1 MLLGIEENWGIN
13 MNFIAVI
20 NKYSRDTKYTKTKLY
35 HYCEEHKKELES
47 IDIRFKIKSE
57 IDLFNME
64 IVLRSLEGRDA
75 IEGSY
80 DLLRQVIMIC
90 LNISLMKKNERCST
104 MISRMF

>member
-1 MLLGIEENWGIN
+1 

-20 NKYSRDTKYTKTKLY
+20 NKYSRDTKYVKTKLY

-47 IDIRFKIKSE
+47 MNIRFKIKSE

-64 IVLRSLEGRDA
+64 IVLRSLDGRDA

-80 DLLRQVIMIC
+80 DLLQQGIMIC
-90 LNISLMKKNERCST
+90 LNISLMKKKE
-104 MISRMF
+104 

>member
-1 MLLGIEENWGIN
+1 

-47 IDIRFKIKSE
+47 MDIRFKIKSE

-80 DLLRQVIMIC
+80 DLFAAGHYDMFEYITYEEKRKMFNNDL
-90 LNISLMKKNERCST
+90 KNVLETLPHFYDEES
-104 MISRMF
+104 